1 MRANANFKLSKSA
14 KRLIA
19 SCADP
24 VKSNQIKKMYIQA
37 ELAAAV
43 QPRVSRGKR
52 ESQGE

>member
-43 QPRVSRGKR
+43 QPRAPKR
-52 ESQGE
+52 REAQGE

>member
-1 MRANANFKLSKSA
+1 MKANANFKLSKSA

-24 VKSNQIKKMYIQA
+24 VKASHMKKMYIQA

-43 QPRVSRGKR
+43 QPRVPRRK
-52 ESQGE
+52 EAQGE